1 MAEKIS
7 CFKMTNFRALITL
20 KIYSNI
26 FKIRLFIRVTH
37 CRNTRIQMDLS
48 KNKQF
53 SAKKARKK
61 VPVCEMFE
69 FSGSL
74 SFPMLLMLS
83 WKLKIIA
90 YGRSSTVPPSFKLK
104 LFYQYQMTCIVTKSS
119 IIDDLGSETCL
130 WYVCFVRK
138 TLRTRFKHKKST
150 FTCSKLK
157 FRALKQ
163 DLKDNYAAKLTI
175 KAPKQR

>member
-7 CFKMTNFRALITL
+7 FFEMTNFRALITL
-20 KIYSNI
+20 KISNI

-48 KNKQF
+48 KNKHF

-61 VPVCEMFE
+61 VPVCEMLE

-74 SFPMLLMLS
+74 SFPMLLILF

-90 YGRSSTVPPSFKLK
+90 YRGSSMVPPSFKLK
-104 LFYQYQMTCIVTKSS
+104 LFYQSKWLPLSQRAPSWMIWGLRPAFGMFVLCAKHYQQ
-119 IIDDLGSETCL
+119 DLNIT
-130 WYVCFVRK
+130 
-138 TLRTRFKHKKST
+138 KST

-157 FRALKQ
+157 CRALKQ
-163 DLKDNYAAKLTI
+163 DLKDNYAAKVTI

>member
-1 MAEKIS
+1 
-7 CFKMTNFRALITL
+7 MTNFRALITL

-37 CRNTRIQMDLS
+37 YRNTRIQMDLS

-53 SAKKARKK
+53 PAKKARKK

-138 TLRTRFKHKKST
+138 TLPTRFKHKKST

>member
-37 CRNTRIQMDLS
+37 YRNTRIQMDLS

-53 SAKKARKK
+53 PAKKARKK

-138 TLRTRFKHKKST
+138 TLPTRFKHKKST

>member
-1 MAEKIS
+1 
-7 CFKMTNFRALITL
+7 MTNFRALITL

-61 VPVCEMFE
+61 VPVFEMLE

-74 SFPMLLMLS
+74 SFPMLPILS

-90 YGRSSTVPPSFKLK
+90 YGGSSTVPPSFKLK

-119 IIDDLGSETCL
+119 ITDDLGSETCL

-138 TLRTRFKHKKST
+138 TLPTRFKHNKVDIYM
-150 FTCSKLK
+150 FTVKM
-157 FRALKQ
+157 
-163 DLKDNYAAKLTI
+163 
-175 KAPKQR
+175 

>member
-37 CRNTRIQMDLS
+37 CRNTRIQMNLS

-130 WYVCFVRK
+130 WSVRFVRK
-138 TLRTRFKHKKST
+138 TLPTRFKHNKVDIYMFK
-150 FTCSKLK
+150 
-157 FRALKQ
+157 
-163 DLKDNYAAKLTI
+163 I
-175 KAPKQR
+175 KM

>member
-1 MAEKIS
+1 
-7 CFKMTNFRALITL
+7 
-20 KIYSNI
+20 
-26 FKIRLFIRVTH
+26 
-37 CRNTRIQMDLS
+37 MDLS

-53 SAKKARKK
+53 SRKEARKK
-61 VPVCEMFE
+61 VPVCEMLE

-74 SFPMLLMLS
+74 SFPMLLILS
-83 WKLKIIA
+83 WKLKIIC
-90 YGRSSTVPPSFKLK
+90 YRGNSTVPPSFKPK

-138 TLRTRFKHKKST
+138 TLPTRFKHKKST